1 VQQTKLRDNQQAI
14 VSYIAGLMDSD
25 GHISIGRFRYEK
37 KGNWKYRP
45 QIYFS
50 NTDTKLIDIFTDFLD
65 ENNINFYI
73 RRRVKPK
80 KTYMDQYEV
89 SINKMDHSLKFLNLI
104 KDHLIGMKK
113 EYSKLVI
120 NFINVRLNKKKEHK
134 NKRNKLGRFTS
145 GGNPLLGKEE
155 YSLYQQYKKLRE
167 PQRLHAMPL
176 PKSIGG

>member
-1 VQQTKLRDNQQAI
+1 
-14 VSYIAGLMDSD
+14 
-25 GHISIGRFRYEK
+25 
-37 KGNWKYRP
+37 
-45 QIYFS
+45 
-50 NTDTKLIDIFTDFLD
+50 
-65 ENNINFYI
+65 
-73 RRRVKPK
+73 
-80 KTYMDQYEV
+80 MDQYEV